1 MTLHPIVPKSAGS
14 GVLSVNGPEDM
25 GAIRLPGV
33 GGVICRRRLPETVLH
48 WLETLPPETLP
59 ATRVIVRPGE
69 IASAVTLACDEA
81 GLPAAPERRILIDDI
96 AGLAASFAEM
106 TRARWLRL
114 RLDPIA
120 TNACRRFHIDRVTAR
135 LVCTYRGAG
144 TQYGVARDDVPA
156 TIHTVPTG
164 SPFVMRGTLWPAQ
177 PDPHLLHRSP
187 PIEGTGETRLMLAL
201 DPVTDPDAE
210 A

>member
-1 MTLHPIVPKSAGS
+1 MTLHPIVPKGAGS
-14 GVLSVNGPEDM
+14 GVLCVNGPEDL

-33 GGVICRRRLPETVLH
+33 GGVICQRRVPDTVLH
-48 WLETLPPETLP
+48 WLKTLPTEVLP
-59 ATRVIVRPGE
+59 AARAIVRTDE
-69 IASAVTLACDEA
+69 IAPTVTLACDEA
-81 GLPAAPERRILIDDI
+81 SMPDALERRILIDDV
-96 AGLAASFAEM
+96 AVLAATFGEM

-114 RLDPIA
+114 RLDVV
-120 TNACRRFHIDRVTAR
+120 TMNACRRFHIDRVTAR
-135 LVCTYRGAG
+135 LVCTYRGTG

-187 PIEGTGETRLMLAL
+187 PIEGTGETRLILAL
-201 DPVTDPDAE
+201 DPVTDPDDE
-210 A
+210 